1 MRYAYALTTALLLAG
16 TAATMTLHQPAGAQT
31 AQNEP
36 GAIQVNSSPQ
46 PGAPMSFADMVA
58 KLQPAVVNIS
68 TTQKVTVSTDPMAG
82 TPLEGRFGG
91 GQPVTRTAESLGSG
105 FIISADGY
113 VVTNNHVISAGAQGA
128 VVQTI
133 TVTLS
138 DRREYKATLVG
149 RDQNSDLALLKIE
162 GNNLPFVRFGDSS
175 KARVGDWVVA
185 IGNPFGLGGSVT
197 AGIISAVHR
206 VTGTGG
212 ASDRYIQTDASINRG
227 NSGGPMFDLQG
238 NVIGINSQILSPS
251 GGNIGIGFAIPA
263 EEAQPIIETLMKGG
277 TIQRGY
283 LGVAMQDV
291 DADIADALGIPKG
304 RGTLIS
310 RVEPNGAA
318 DKAGIRQ
325 GDVIT
330 RVGGKDVTPDQTLSY
345 LVASLKPGTRVPF
358 ELVRDGKPVNL
369 TVTVGKRPSEDQ
381 LAAAA
386 QGGFNPGGEDSADAG
401 ATPEAQNAAALGFR
415 VVPLTPD
422 IAQQLR
428 LPGNVKG
435 VVIANL
441 DPSSDAAGK
450 GLQPGDLISSVNGTP
465 VANGTEIAN
474 IVAASKK
481 AGRGRVL
488 LYVQRGNVARYIP
501 IDISG

>member
-1 MRYAYALTTALLLAG
+1 MRYAYALATALLLSG
-16 TAATMTLHQPAGAQT
+16 TAVTMTLHQPAGAQT

-36 GAIQVNSSPQ
+36 GAIQVNSAPQ

-58 KLQPAVVNIS
+58 RLQPAVVNIS
-68 TTQKVTVSTDPMAG
+68 TTQKVTINTDPMAG

-91 GQPVTRTAESLGSG
+91 GGPVTRTAESLGSG

-113 VVTNNHVISAGAQGA
+113 VVTNNHVISAGARGA
-128 VVQTI
+128 VVESI

-138 DRREYKATLVG
+138 DRREYTAKLVG
-149 RDQNSDLALLKIE
+149 RDPTSDLALLKIE
-162 GNNLPFVRFGDSS
+162 GANLPFVRFGDSS

-206 VTGTGG
+206 VTGSGL
-212 ASDRYIQTDASINRG
+212 ANDRYIQTDASINRG
-227 NSGGPMFDLQG
+227 NSGGPMFDLAG
-238 NVIGINSQILSPS
+238 NVIGINSQILSPT

-277 TIQRGY
+277 TVQRGY

-291 DADIADALGIPKG
+291 DAGIADALGIPKD

-310 RVEPNGAA
+310 RVEPGQAA
-318 DKAGIRQ
+318 AKAGVQQ
-325 GDVIT
+325 GDVIVK
-330 RVGGKDVTPDQTLSY
+330 VGGKDVTPDQTLSY
-345 LVASLKPGTRVPF
+345 LIGGLKPGTKVP
-358 ELVRDGKPVNL
+358 LDIVRDGKPVKL
-369 TVTVGKRPSEDQ
+369 TVTVGTRPSEDQ
-381 LAAAA
+381 LAAA
-386 QGGFNPGGEDSADAG
+386 QGNGFSAPGEDESDASPETQSAAS
-401 ATPEAQNAAALGFR
+401 LGLR

-428 LPGNVKG
+428 LPGGVKG
-435 VVIANL
+435 VVIANI

-450 GLQPGDLISSVNGTP
+450 GLQPGDLIASVNGTA
-465 VANGTEIAN
+465 VATGKDVAG
-474 IVAASKK
+474 IVASSKQ
-481 AGRGRVL
+481 AGRKRVL
-488 LYVQRGNVARYIP
+488 LFVQRGNQGRYIP
-501 IDISG
+501 VEIGG